1 MREFRWMGG
10 PRLEGKGGSDR
21 TAFDTLQVLI
31 DWKEQKKNKLMI
43 SSLFSTAV
51 AGKAHNANTQTWY
64 VN

>member
-31 DWKEQKKNKLMI
+31 DWKEQKKT
-43 SSLFSTAV
+43 S
-51 AGKAHNANTQTWY
+51 
-64 VN
+64 